1 VSTAADELRPLRRH
15 AAVVDDR
22 TPQAL
27 GRVAGWWRVPIDE
40 RVLYPFVVFCGLIL
54 GLVVGR
60 WWTLAAAVGLGL
72 LIAITT
78 EVDEVSPWFLGSA
91 YGALAAAGIA
101 VGVVIRQR
109 LRV

>member
-1 VSTAADELRPLRRH
+1 LNFLGAKAESSRPGGERERLRDGGGGL
-15 AAVVDDR
+15 
-22 TPQAL
+22 
-27 GRVAGWWRVPIDE
+27 IDE
-40 RVLYPFVVFCGLIL
+40 GVLYPFVVLGGLIL

-60 WWTLAAAVGLGL
+60 WWTLAAALCLGL
-72 LIAITT
+72 WIAITT

-91 YGALAAAGIA
+91 YTALAAAGIA

>member
-1 VSTAADELRPLRRH
+1 
-15 AAVVDDR
+15 
-22 TPQAL
+22 
-27 GRVAGWWRVPIDE
+27 
-40 RVLYPFVVFCGLIL
+40 VLYPFVVLGGLIL

-60 WWTLAAAVGLGL
+60 WWTLAAGPGVGLW
-72 LIAITT
+72 IAITT

-109 LRV
+109 LRVI